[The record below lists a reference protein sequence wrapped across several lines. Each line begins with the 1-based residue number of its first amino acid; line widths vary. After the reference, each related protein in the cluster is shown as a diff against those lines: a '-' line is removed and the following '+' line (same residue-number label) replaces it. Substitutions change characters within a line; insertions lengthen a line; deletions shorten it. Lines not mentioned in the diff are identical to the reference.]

1 MLLLYVCMSVCG
13 WVVMWMGGDVDG
25 AVAELWKR
33 ENRAQEE
40 AKGGQSGY
48 KKQDADGHGW
58 E

>member
-1 MLLLYVCMSVCG
+1 
-13 WVVMWMGGDVDG
+13 
-25 AVAELWKR
+25 VAELWKR

-40 AKGGQSGY
+40 ADGGQSGY